1 RCCAPSLHDALPIW
15 STLGSISDTRY
26 LVARPREPRY
36 SSAHCTFSG
45 SSVQV
50 PAVRFTRRT
59 LRFHPMT
66 HPPQAAAEAGVLA
79 LAAQARILSMPVQSA
94 STYVMA
100 PVGQALAQ
108 AGLPSHRSHFC
119 TLPLSWL

>member
-1 RCCAPSLHDALPIW
+1 MVPVSGPVAMIILLSGDSG

-36 SSAHCTFSG
+36 SSAHCMFSG

-79 LAAQARILSMPVQSA
+79 LAAQARSEEHTSELQS
-94 STYVMA
+94 
-100 PVGQALAQ
+100 
-108 AGLPSHRSHFC
+108 REK
-119 TLPLSWL
+119 